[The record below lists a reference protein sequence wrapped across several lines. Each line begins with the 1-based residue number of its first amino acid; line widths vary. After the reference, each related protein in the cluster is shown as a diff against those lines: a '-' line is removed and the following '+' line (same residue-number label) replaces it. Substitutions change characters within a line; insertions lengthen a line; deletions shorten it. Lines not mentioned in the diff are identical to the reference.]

1 MSDQSEKIVASP
13 EDITNFLKTKFVFTD
28 NIPEDMNRRRA
39 IVMEARA
46 SILIDSYCTSGRFPT
61 FMKDGRYDESGWVYK
76 LPDSVEYQFIYRHD
90 THTIALDEFKIV
102 GNNVLNRFQLD
113 CFPIIEILE
122 NRWQLYWQEKPLVTS
137 QVKNGEN
144 QIIQIDSDM
153 KNCLTMSLK
162 NSEQTLV
169 SAFGSK
175 FERCK
180 YTSPYNTPEKVCR
193 FFGNSPFPFAPLK
206 LNNSVLRTDIF
217 HGQVKAATESI
228 LRWKRNTIECSEED
242 SIQLTLSQI
251 ISKSQET
258 SIVSPAYDERYENWL
273 KMVYTFKNKY
283 KEPIMKVAK
292 LYNTESQTK
301 SLIPM
306 TMWMRNHS
314 TTDQLFC
321 VPLPEEKQPLYNL
334 DQLTADPKSPVIL
347 TDSIELADANEL
359 EGVIFTSFI
368 CDSEQYDQVD
378 WSPLLNRTVYYL
390 ITNHSGML
398 LESAYLK
405 AKEFAEYWE
414 EKKEKN
420 KEEENNLKFIQM
432 EVDYPHKVHFVSIDN
447 ILKSYRDNTP
457 VVNQK
462 SVEIFENDESFETQY
477 QKAVKVLDQKPPRWW
492 DRESQNS
499 EEQRVAEKESNRR
512 KPINYVLRPFLI
524 KGQASML
531 YASKSTGKSALGI
544 SMAAAVVSGQP
555 LFSEKW
561 WVVPKNPQY
570 PMNKVLYLDF
580 ENGKTEIN
588 TRKTQLAYPY
598 WTQNAEARAEYDNNL
613 IVEDMTADKVDKVDY
628 SNPANWQK
636 IINIVE
642 AAKNKGTPNQPV
654 DLLVIDTLS
663 KFVRK
668 PYTADLNL
676 SDFINKMRHMNIAIL
691 FLHHEGS
698 NGEIRGW
705 KFALD
710 DFYFTVRLYRDDDN
724 EKGKNDEKGN
734 NKNNQY
740 YTLKDPLWLA
750 YKPSRSGEEKIAPF
764 KVMFDK
770 EWSVSYDEDDA
781 EKSKPEGQRRKEE
794 LNRLADF
801 YHSRG
806 FQHQDIFP
814 MLGICKETYNKLK
827 NR

>member
-1 MSDQSEKIVASP
+1 MSDQNEKKVATP
-13 EDITNFLKTKFVFTD
+13 DEITEFLKKEFVFTD
-28 NIPEDMNRRRA
+28 NIPEDMNRRRE

-46 SILIDSYCTSGRFPT
+46 SILIDAHCTSGRFPT
-61 FMKDGRYDESGWVYK
+61 FMKSGRHVESAWVFPLPQPFVYK
-76 LPDSVEYQFIYRHD
+76 TKISVPYEKDIIIEWSFREFAVYSDNILKPDDYEQTSRWRLFV
-90 THTIALDEFKIV
+90 DEWPINHITS
-102 GNNVLNRFQLD
+102 GNRNYFGMKQEDQQNGFRSH
-113 CFPIIEILE
+113 IIEIQKAFANAYGSL
-122 NRWQLYWQEKPLVTS
+122 WQL
-137 QVKNGEN
+137 
-144 QIIQIDSDM
+144 
-153 KNCLTMSLK
+153 
-162 NSEQTLV
+162 
-169 SAFGSK
+169 
-175 FERCK
+175 CK
-180 YTSPYNTPEKVCR
+180 DITPYNTPGKACR
-193 FFGNSPFPFAPLK
+193 FWGNEPFPFASLK
-206 LNNSVLRTDIF
+206 LNNSMLRPDIF
-217 HGQVKAATESI
+217 HDEPRVKKYLA
-228 LRWKRNTIECSEED
+228 ED
-242 SIQLTLSQI
+242 AQKYLCKAVE
-251 ISKSQET
+251 KSQEQF
-258 SIVSPAYDERYENWL
+258 IVPDIYSEPYENWL
-273 KMVYTFKNKY
+273 KMVYTFKNVY
-283 KEPIMKVAK
+283 GEPIMKIAK
-292 LYNTESQTK
+292 LYDTESQTK

-306 TMWMRNHS
+306 TMWMRNNS
-314 TTDQLFC
+314 ITDQLFC
-321 VPLPEEKQPLYNL
+321 VPLPDNKQPLYNL
-334 DQLTADPKSPVIL
+334 DQLTADQKSPVIL
-347 TDSIELADANEL
+347 TDSIELADANQM

-368 CDSEQYDQVD
+368 CDPEQYGQVD

-390 ITNHSGML
+390 VTNHSEML

-420 KEEENNLKFIQM
+420 KEDENNLKFIQL
-432 EVDYPHKVHFVSIDN
+432 EVDYPPKMHFVSIDN
-447 ILKSYRDNTP
+447 ILMSYRDNTP

-462 SVEIFENDESFETQY
+462 SVEIFENDESFEIQY

-613 IVEDMTADKVDKVDY
+613 IVEDMTEDKVDKVDY

-724 EKGKNDEKGN
+724 EKGKDDEKGKDKN
-734 NKNNQY
+734 KNKNNQY

-770 EWSVSYDEDDA
+770 EWSVSYDEDDT